1 MRRRQKLSL
10 LLVFAL
16 FFVLPLWSGASGA
29 DQNQQI
35 RAESQS
41 ADDEVPC
48 TVDIE
53 ALRREIAEHGW
64 SYTVGP
70 NPATRYTL
78 EELCGLKVPEG
89 WQESKKAPEI
99 IPSLS
104 LPSYFNWC
112 DQGGCTPIKNQGSC
126 GSCWAF
132 ATVGPLE
139 SNIKIKDGVTV
150 DLSEQWLVSCNRE
163 GWGCNGGWWAHD
175 YHEWKTDPCGGKGAV
190 LEANFPY
197 TATDAPCN
205 CPYPHHYL
213 IDDWNYVTTSSEVPA
228 VNLMKQAIM
237 DYGPIS
243 VAVCVN
249 SAFQAYTGGVFSG
262 PSCTNINH
270 GVVLVGWDDSQGTNG
285 VWFLRNS
292 WGTGWGEGG
301 YMRIGYGVSRV
312 GYGASYVVYTPQSRI
327 QITLPNGAPSVIP
340 PGQPVA
346 IQVRIEEINDTYIP
360 GSGLLHYRYY
370 GGAYSTS
377 PLVHISGNLYQAT
390 LPAAN
395 CDATPEFYFS
405 AQGVKCG
412 TVYNPANAPAQVYN
426 ALVGS
431 VIAYFD
437 DNFETNK
444 GWTVQNDPG
453 LTAGAWERGVPAG
466 GGTRGDPPTD
476 YDGSG
481 KCYLTGNAPGDSD
494 VDGGRTWLI
503 SPTFDLSGAQ
513 DAIVRYALW
522 YTNDYGNAPNTDI
535 FITYVSNNN
544 GSTWVAVDTV
554 GPQTPGYS
562 WFQYSF
568 KVGDFVSLT
577 NQVKVRFEAS
587 DLGAGSVVEAGIDDF
602 HVLKFSCEAPIDPN
616 RSFVTLTNENA
627 AGLTTCPDGDGPQYQ
642 YIKVTVRNSSGQPVS
657 GIPANQFQIIAR
669 PGAGTTYHGSFS
681 CLVNP
686 VDSQTNSNGEI
697 RFTIS
702 GGTSISGAIEI
713 KANVSG
719 VAIND
724 LDILPANSLDI
735 LVNGTVD
742 LVDFVYFAQDYG
754 GTNSRSDFNWDG
766 NVGLQDFTM
775 FAEHYSHGDQ
785 TLLAANEKGVELTEK
800 ALALLESLKNA
811 SPEAAK
817 AVENFLSKVE
827 NRTVKLSIEPNPMT
841 KSAKVKYSIPTE
853 GHVKVAVYDVQGRMV
868 RNLVDQVQKAGS
880 YEVTWNGSD
889 GFGKA
894 VSPGV
899 YFVRIESI
907 RGGKT
912 ERLTILK

>member
-1 MRRRQKLSL
+1 MRHRGDRLF
-10 LLVFAL
+10 LLVFIVLLAL
-16 FFVLPLWSGASGA
+16 PFWSTASSA
-29 DQNQQI
+29 DQNQQNQTEENFTD
-35 RAESQS
+35 AEVS
-41 ADDEVPC
+41 C

-78 EELCGLKVPEG
+78 DQLCGLKVPAN
-89 WQESKKAPEI
+89 WRESMKAPEI
-99 IPSLS
+99 TPSLS

-139 SNIKIKDGVTV
+139 SNIKIKDGITV
-150 DLSEQWLVSCNRE
+150 DLSEQWLVSCNQE

-175 YHEWKTDPCGGKGAV
+175 YHQWKTDPCGGTGAV

-205 CPYPHHYL
+205 CPYPHDYL
-213 IDDWNYVTTSSEVPA
+213 IDDWNYVTTDYEVPP
-228 VNLMKQAIM
+228 VQLMKQAIM

-262 PSCTNINH
+262 PSCSSINH

-292 WGTGWGEGG
+292 WGAGWGESG
-301 YMRIGYGVSRV
+301 YMRIEYGVSYV
-312 GYGASYVVYTPQSRI
+312 GYAASYVIYGPQSRI
-327 QITLPNGAPSVIP
+327 IITLPNGAPSVIP
-340 PGQPVA
+340 PGQPVT
-346 IQVRIEEINDTYIP
+346 IQVQIEEVNDTYIP

-370 GGAYSTS
+370 GGTYSTS
-377 PLVHISGNLYQAT
+377 PLVHISGNLYEAT

-405 AQGVKCG
+405 AEGQQSGV
-412 TVYNPANAPAQVYN
+412 VYNPANAPQEVYT

-431 VIAYFD
+431 VVAYFD
-437 DNFETNK
+437 DDFETNK

-453 LTAGAWERGVPAG
+453 LTAGAWERGVPVG

-481 KCYLTGNAPGDSD
+481 KCYLTGNAAGDSD

-503 SPTFDLSGAQ
+503 SPTFDLS
-513 DAIVRYALW
+513 DAENAIIKYAVW
-522 YTNDYGNAPNTDI
+522 YTNDYGNAPNSDI
-535 FITYVSNNN
+535 FIIYVSNNN
-544 GSTWVAVDTV
+544 GSTWVPVDTI

-562 WFQYSF
+562 WFEYSF
-568 KVGDFVSLT
+568 KAGDFVSLN
-577 NQVKVRFEAS
+577 NQIKVRFEAS
-587 DLGAGSVVEAGIDDF
+587 DLGSGSVVEAGVDDF
-602 HVLKFSCEAPIDPN
+602 HVLKFSCEAPIDPDL
-616 RSFVTLTNENA
+616 SFVTLTNESGS
-627 AGLTTCPDGDGPQYQ
+627 GLATCPDGDGPQYQ
-642 YIKVTVRNSSGQPVS
+642 YIKVTVRNSSGEPIS
-657 GIPANQFQIIAR
+657 GIPADQFQIITSPA
-669 PGAGTTYHGSFS
+669 AGTVYHGTFS
-681 CLVNP
+681 CVVTP
-686 VDSQTNSNGEI
+686 VDAQTNSNGEI
-697 RFTIS
+697 RFTIV
-702 GGTSISGAIEI
+702 GGTSISGGIDIE
-713 KANVSG
+713 ASVSG

-724 LDILPANSLDI
+724 LDVLSSNSFDI
-735 LVNGTVD
+735 RVDGTVD
-742 LVDFVYFAQDYG
+742 LIDFVLFVEDYG

-766 NVGLQDFTM
+766 NVGIEDFVL
-775 FAEHYSHGDQ
+775 FAAHYAHGDQ
-785 TLLAANEKGVELTEK
+785 ALFASNEQGVELTEK

-817 AVENFLSKVE
+817 AVETFLRKVE
-827 NRTVKLSIEPNPMT
+827 NRTVRLNVEPNPMT
-841 KSAKVKYSIPTE
+841 GSAKVKYSIPIDT
-853 GHVKVAVYDVQGRMV
+853 HVNVAVYDVQGRMV

-880 YEVTWNGSD
+880 YEVNWNGFD
-889 GFGKA
+889 GSGKA

-899 YFVRIESI
+899 YFVRLESI
-907 RGGKT
+907 RGVKI
-912 ERLTILK
+912 ERVTLVK

>member
-1 MRRRQKLSL
+1 MSEFKKPSLVVTLLIFVGLCLLS
-10 LLVFAL
+10 V
-16 FFVLPLWSGASGA
+16 PASPQ
-29 DQNQQI
+29 QNQEVRIQQDVD
-35 RAESQS
+35 E
-41 ADDEVPC
+41 EVPC
-48 TVDIE
+48 TVDLE
-53 ALRREIAEHGW
+53 ALRKEIAENGW
-64 SYTVGP
+64 DYTVGP
-70 NPATRYTL
+70 NWATRYTIDQI
-78 EELCGLKVPEG
+78 CGLKVPPD
-89 WQESKKAPEI
+89 WQESRKGAEI
-99 IPSLS
+99 VPSLA

-163 GWGCNGGWWAHD
+163 GWGCSGGWWAHD
-175 YHEWKTDPCGGKGAV
+175 YHQWKTDPCGGTGAV

-205 CPYPHHYL
+205 CPYPHDYL
-213 IDDWNYVTTSSEVPA
+213 IQDWNYVTTDYEVPP

-262 PSCTNINH
+262 PSCSSINH

-285 VWFLRNS
+285 IWFLRNS
-292 WGTGWGEGG
+292 WGPSWGEQG
-301 YMRIGYGVSRV
+301 YMRIAYGVSYV
-312 GYGASYVVYTPQSRI
+312 GYAASYVIYAPQSRI
-327 QITLPNGAPSVIP
+327 EITLPNGAPTVIP
-340 PGQPVA
+340 PGQPVT
-346 IQVRIEEINDTYIP
+346 IQVRIREINDTYIP

-370 GGAYSTS
+370 GGTYSTS
-377 PLVHISGNLYQAT
+377 QLVHISGDLYQAT

-405 AQGVKCG
+405 AQGQNCG
-412 TVYNPANAPAQVYN
+412 TVYNPTNAPTQVYT

-431 VIAYFD
+431 LVAYFD
-437 DNFETNK
+437 DDFETDK

-453 LTAGAWERGVPAG
+453 LTAGAWERGVPVG

-481 KCYLTGNAPGDSD
+481 KCYVTGNAAGDSD

-503 SPTFDLSGAQ
+503 SPTFDLTGAE

-544 GSTWVAVDTV
+544 GATWVPVDTV
-554 GPQTPGYS
+554 GPQTPGYA
-562 WFQYSF
+562 WFEYSF

-587 DLGAGSVVEAGIDDF
+587 DLGSGSVVEAGIDDF
-602 HVLKFSCEAPIDPN
+602 HILKFSCVAPIDPN
-616 RSFVTLTNENA
+616 LSFVSLTNESA
-627 AGLTTCPDGDGPQYQ
+627 PGLATCPDGDGPEYD
-642 YIKVTVRNSSGQPVS
+642 YIKVTVRNSSGQPVA
-657 GIPANQFQIIAR
+657 GIPANQVQIVAS
-669 PGAGTTYHGSFS
+669 PKAGTKYHGSFA
-681 CLVNP
+681 CTVTP
-686 VDSQTNSNGEI
+686 VDAQTNANGEI
-697 RFTIS
+697 RFKVS
-702 GGTSISGAIEI
+702 GGTSIAGEIQIQAI
-713 KANVSG
+713 VSG

-724 LDILPANSLDI
+724 LDILPCNSFDI
-735 LVNGTVD
+735 LVDGTVD
-742 LVDFVYFAQDYG
+742 LSDFVKFAEDYA
-754 GTNSRSDFNWDG
+754 GTNARSDFDWDG
-766 NVGLQDFTM
+766 SVGLPDFTM
-775 FAEHYSHGDQ
+775 FASHYAHGDQ
-785 TLLAANEKGVELTEK
+785 ALFAKNQEGVELTEK

-817 AVENFLSKVE
+817 AVENFLNKIQNQALVL
-827 NRTVKLSIEPNPMT
+827 TVEPNPVNQF
-841 KSAKVKYSIPTE
+841 AKVKYAIPVDS
-853 GHVKVAVYDVQGRMV
+853 HVKVAVYDVQGRMV
-868 RNLVDQVQKAGS
+868 RNLVDQFQKAGS
-880 YEVTWNGSD
+880 YEVNWNGLD
-889 GFGKA
+889 GFGMS
-894 VSPGV
+894 VSSGV
-899 YFVRIESI
+899 YFVRLESVRGVKIERI
-907 RGGKT
+907 TLVK
-912 ERLTILK
+912 